1 MFEYVWGCENDIEI
15 MASRL
20 SAIDQTS
27 YIDFGNSK
35 YKTSSKLKGWDIL
48 RKKIFLEKKI
58 LIVNLC
64 LEGKNI
70 VRWDRVTW
78 EQEQVNSNILQKSR
92 HKKYPHYGV
101 CIMIRNLSL

>member
-1 MFEYVWGCENDIEI
+1 

-35 YKTSSKLKGWDIL
+35 YKTSSKLEGWDIL

-70 VRWDRVTW
+70 VR
-78 EQEQVNSNILQKSR
+78 
-92 HKKYPHYGV
+92 
-101 CIMIRNLSL
+101 